1 MLSRAEY
8 PIFTS
13 NQKLMVIR
21 QKGIKGPLFSD
32 KVCNVDCILTSQIIK
47 IQIRQNDSIIMVKIK
62 IFKSSD
68 EGELEKGV
76 NSYLEQVG
84 RNNLIN
90 IKYSMTFK
98 DNEMYHSAM
107 IIYEEAKEGA
117 SKSEKTMYE

>member
-1 MLSRAEY
+1 
-8 PIFTS
+8 
-13 NQKLMVIR
+13 MVIR
-21 QKGIKGPLFSD
+21 QKEIKGLLLS
-32 KVCNVDCILTSQIIK
+32 KVFDVDCVLTSQIIK
-47 IQIRQNDSIIMVKIK
+47 IQIIQNDSINMVKIK

-107 IIYEEAKEGA
+107 IIYEEAKEGPG
-117 SKSEKTMYE
+117 KSEKTMYE

>member
-1 MLSRAEY
+1 MQAS
-8 PIFTS
+8 
-13 NQKLMVIR
+13 QK
-21 QKGIKGPLFSD
+21 F
-32 KVCNVDCILTSQIIK
+32 K
-47 IQIRQNDSIIMVKIK
+47 IQIRQNTLITMVKIK

-68 EGELEKGV
+68 EGNLEKGV

-84 RNNLIN
+84 KNNLIN

-117 SKSEKTMYE
+117 NKSEKTMYE

>member
-1 MLSRAEY
+1 L
-8 PIFTS
+8 
-13 NQKLMVIR
+13 KVIR
-21 QKGIKGPLFSD
+21 QKKIKDSLFS
-32 KVCNVDCILTSQIIK
+32 KVSNVNCFLTLQIIK

-62 IFKSSD
+62 IFKSGN

-107 IIYEEAKEGA
+107 IIFEEAKEGS